1 MAYRDDGYLARVDL
15 FKRGW
20 TESIIEQLAPRHNTA
35 EMVDHYRNYTGRYLW
50 NCERIAILE
59 ETEEFQALLKR
70 SQKRR
75 QISPAKRA
83 AMTRARSK
91 IFRFSDQPGYNLRR
105 EEMIRAAAAHIQEI
119 KDRGF
124 KTPHLN

>member
-1 MAYRDDGYLARVDL
+1 MMLELQKLLG
-15 FKRGW
+15 
-20 TESIIEQLAPRHNTA
+20 
-35 EMVDHYRNYTGRYLW
+35 
-50 NCERIAILE
+50 ERIAILE

-75 QISPAKRA
+75 KISPAKRA